1 MRPRSPYLLIAAFLP
16 ALSCAQ
22 VYSWK
27 DANGKVHYGDRPPA
41 AQQTEARKLA
51 APPPVDAEAERKA
64 LNERLMADREKQQ
77 KAQEEG
83 KKKQE
88 SQTEAKKRAEG
99 CQRARSSLAA
109 IESGQIRYA
118 LNAKGERTAL
128 DGAARETEIARARR
142 AVSEWCAPP
151 PKPAGQ

>member
-1 MRPRSPYLLIAAFLP
+1 MRMTFSIILILIMIP
-16 ALSCAQ
+16 STGLSQ

-27 DANGKVHYGDRPPA
+27 DASGKVHYGDRPPA
-41 AQQTEARKLA
+41 ARQAEARKLA

-83 KKKQE
+83 KKTQE
-88 SQTEAKKRAEG
+88 SQAEAQKRAEG
-99 CQRARSSLAA
+99 CQRAKSNLAA
-109 IESGQIRYA
+109 IESGQVRFA

-128 DGAARETEIARARR
+128 DGAARDAEIARARK